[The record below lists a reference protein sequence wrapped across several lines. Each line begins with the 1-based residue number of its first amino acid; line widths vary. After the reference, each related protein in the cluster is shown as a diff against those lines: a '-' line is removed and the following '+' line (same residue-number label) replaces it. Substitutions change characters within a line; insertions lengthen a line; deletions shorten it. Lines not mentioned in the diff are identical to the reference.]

1 MRNRLCL
8 GLVALLLGFCLS
20 PIQASTWRSTTG
32 NMFHFYPGGQMEA
45 YVNGQQFS
53 GRWWWTNNPYQFQF
67 PWYGS
72 VATVNIKGQGAIC
85 TVAGGGNSYWTML
98 GSRGAED
105 QRTDETSWFM
115 EQNEP
120 QAVGEE

>member
-1 MRNRLCL
+1 MKIRIMPF
-8 GLVALLLGFCLS
+8 LVVLFLAISLS
-20 PIQASTWRSTTG
+20 PTQASTWRSTTG

-45 YVNGQQFS
+45 YVNGQAFN

-72 VATVNIKGQGAIC
+72 TATVNIKGSGAVC
-85 TVAGGGNSYWTML
+85 VVAGGGNSYWTQL
-98 GSRGAED
+98 GSRGEKEQLVD
-105 QRTDETSWFM
+105 TTSWFM

-120 QAVGEE
+120 GDIE